1 MLKMMFSK
9 LFRLHFIFEVTRCG
23 FKKIIQIIISNSLFC
38 TELIDIAIFK
48 NFYVD
53 ERRRAAT
60 IIDLEKEMEKLISLK
75 VPFGHVFKIGGG
87 GG

>member
-48 NFYVD
+48 NFM
-53 ERRRAAT
+53 
-60 IIDLEKEMEKLISLK
+60 LMKEEELQQLSIWKKRWKS
-75 VPFGHVFKIGGG
+75 
-87 GG
+87 